1 MDASRAAS
9 HSTLSGG
16 LRLRGAVAAIVCAA
30 LAFLC
35 AGAQAGLEL
44 WPDSEAG
51 SGFGS
56 YLPTSGRASLL
67 DPSRLGIS
75 HQMVFSYSSG
85 SSGRN
90 NVGGLWLTNFSY
102 KFASPLT
109 VDLSVGASLSKT
121 GGRELDAQNLF
132 LEGLSLRYRPSEN
145 LYFHFSY
152 RGAPDNWFLHPESLT
167 R

>member
-1 MDASRAAS
+1 MDAHRTVS
-9 HSTLSGG
+9 HLS
-16 LRLRGAVAAIVCAA
+16 LRRSPRLRGALAAGAFVA
-30 LAFLC
+30 LAFFC
-35 AGAQAGLEL
+35 AGAQAGIEL

-51 SGFGS
+51 SSFGS

-85 SSGRN
+85 NAGRN
-90 NVGGLWLTNFSY
+90 NMGGLWLTNFSY

-121 GGRELDAQNLF
+121 GGRELDTQNLF
-132 LEGLSLRYRPSEN
+132 LESLSLRYRPSEN

-152 RGAPDNWFLHPESLT
+152 RGAPYNWFLYPESLT